1 MRQVPF
7 VRIVTAMINFK
18 NFHCAQRRHWAVLF
32 LVAVVALSGAFAQ
45 EALGPTYT
53 IVEPDMLKAIDRHL
67 REKERSGE
75 LARMEREIIARAKT
89 KLANPNPVAGLTK
102 AERNHTFFYDPSITV
117 PETIKDHTGQ
127 IVVAAGTRVN
137 PLDYASLSKHLLF
150 FDGADP
156 AQVDKALQL
165 IGSYNGLVK
174 PILTNG
180 PIGEITRKWQQPIY
194 FDQGGTLVRKLGITH
209 VPSLVSQD
217 GKRLRIDELLVETR

>member
-1 MRQVPF
+1 
-7 VRIVTAMINFK
+7 MINATRSPR
-18 NFHCAQRRHWAVLF
+18 HHWAVLF
-32 LVAVVALSGAFAQ
+32 LLSSVTLSGTLAQ

-53 IVEPDMLKAIDRHL
+53 IVEPDMLKAIDAHL

-89 KLANPNPVAGLTK
+89 ILENPNPVTGLTK

-117 PETIKDHTGQ
+117 PETIKDHSGQ

-156 AQVDKALQL
+156 AQVDKAFQL
-165 IGSYNGLVK
+165 IGYYNGLVK

-180 PIGEITRKWQQPIY
+180 PIGEITRKWQQHVY
-194 FDQGGTLVRKLGITH
+194 FDQGGILVRKLGITH

>member
-1 MRQVPF
+1 MS
-7 VRIVTAMINFK
+7 MINAKSIFCLSR
-18 NFHCAQRRHWAVLF
+18 CALAVL
-32 LVAVVALSGAFAQ
+32 LLLGRAALSGAVAQ

-53 IVEPDMLKAIDRHL
+53 IVEPDMLKAIDAHL

-75 LARMEREIIARAKT
+75 LARMERETIARAKT
-89 KLANPNPVAGLTK
+89 KLENPNPVAGLTK

-117 PETIKDHTGQ
+117 LEPIKDHSGK
-127 IVVAAGTRVN
+127 IVVSAGTRVN
-137 PLDYASLSKHLLF
+137 PLDYVALSRHLLF

-165 IGSYNGLVK
+165 IGYYNGLVK

-180 PIGEITRKWQQPIY
+180 PIGEITRKWQQHVY

>member
-1 MRQVPF
+1 
-7 VRIVTAMINFK
+7 MINA
-18 NFHCAQRRHWAVLF
+18 NRSPRHHWAALF
-32 LVAVVALSGAFAQ
+32 LLSSFTLYGALAQ
-45 EALGPTYT
+45 EALGPTYS
-53 IVEPDMLKAIDRHL
+53 IVEHDMLKAIDSHL

-75 LARMEREIIARAKT
+75 LAKMERESIARAKT
-89 KLANPNPVAGLTK
+89 KLENPNPVTGLTK
-102 AERNHTFFYDPSITV
+102 AERNHTFFYDPSIIV
-117 PETIKDHTGQ
+117 PEAIKDHHGQ

-156 AQVDKALQL
+156 AQLDKALQL
-165 IGSYNGLVK
+165 IGYYNGMVK

-180 PIGEITRKWQQPIY
+180 PIGEITRKWQQQVY
-194 FDQGGTLVRKLGITH
+194 FDQGGILVRKLGITH

>member
-1 MRQVPF
+1 
-7 VRIVTAMINFK
+7 MINFK